1 MEANRPAEIKN
12 NKEEIP
18 LQFYQERFPEINP
31 EKRAEE
37 LGLTYTKDSGAAE
50 DSSASENAKCGGSF
64 SVRMLNTDYQVRW
77 PEGTVTS
84 DDPGALAVQK
94 IQGQIMLLRYIMEGK
109 TVLSTGGYKTFREMP
124 WGEVY
129 IKPFTGRCLT
139 RSAYKFGTNLAGF
152 RKGSEAIGGAA
163 LHHGDAGYE
172 FDFIEPYK
180 LQIFVWEGDDEF
192 PPNAQI
198 LYSDNFAT
206 GFSAEDCV
214 VAAELTITAISGKM
228 K

>member
-18 LQFYQERFPEINP
+18 LQFYLERFSAIDPA
-31 EKRAEE
+31 KRAEE
-37 LGLTYTKDSGAAE
+37 LGIEYTADGFFKI
-50 DSSASENAKCGGSF
+50 
-64 SVRMLNTDYQVRW
+64 RMLNTDYQVRW
-77 PEGTVTS
+77 PEGAVTS
-84 DDPGALAVQK
+84 DDPDALAVKK

-109 TVLSTGGYKTFREMP
+109 SVLSAGGYMTFREMP

-139 RSAYKFGTNLAGF
+139 RSAYKFGTNVAGF
-152 RKGSEAIGGAA
+152 IKGSEAIGGVKVN
-163 LHHGDAGYE
+163 HGDAAYE
-172 FDFIEPYK
+172 FDFIGPYK
-180 LQIFVWEGDDEF
+180 LQILVWEGDEEF

-198 LYSDNFAT
+198 LYTNNFAT